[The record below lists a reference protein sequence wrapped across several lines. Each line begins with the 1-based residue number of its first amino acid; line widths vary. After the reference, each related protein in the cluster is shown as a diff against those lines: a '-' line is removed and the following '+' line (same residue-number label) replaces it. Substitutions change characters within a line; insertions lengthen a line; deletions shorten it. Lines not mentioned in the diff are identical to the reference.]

1 MSQVETPMKE
11 CPYTGSKRRNAFC
24 AMTEDDWLL
33 MMLGSLTLF
42 LWSVIAI
49 MHWYAPTHQGA
60 LPFD

>member
-1 MSQVETPMKE
+1 MKE

>member
-1 MSQVETPMKE
+1 
-11 CPYTGSKRRNAFC
+11 
-24 AMTEDDWLL
+24 MTEDDWHL

-49 MHWYAPTHQGA
+49 MHWYAPTASGS